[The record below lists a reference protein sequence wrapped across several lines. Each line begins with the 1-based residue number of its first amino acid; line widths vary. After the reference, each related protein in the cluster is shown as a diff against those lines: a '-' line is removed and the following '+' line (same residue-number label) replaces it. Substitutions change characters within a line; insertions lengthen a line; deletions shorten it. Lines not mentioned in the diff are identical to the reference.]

1 MGIISVSGQIG
12 RDDVHVISGADC
24 LFLLLNLHPVDVR
37 DLSLNQLDG
46 LRLIQ
51 GLDMNVDDQAL
62 IHIQEIGQHLV
73 RQLRSQDLQV
83 GRRTHSLSHGEHLAA
98 LKDEAGRGHI
108 ILGGQAGLHQLIVG
122 KPEGVLC
129 LRIEGLV
136 EDLQPF
142 LAVQWIGRDPQDLE
156 VIQNIGLDPLQTRL
170 GFLIGVRLDGKC
182 DVLGP
187 YKAVVPL
194 GQLGL
199 QHLGVFGA
207 YVIKGIVL
215 GLDPDHLLIL
225 RHAALVIDKRE
236 LHMDAAVEVVE
247 EIAPALEN
255 RALVLVLRQLV
266 IDVIETDRPG
276 ISVLLPPA
284 GPVLCHLSVGDGVLG
299 GNLFFLRLL
308 FFLFLLFSPSPFF
321 LFLQLCLSVGSGLI
335 APAPEGTFLTSCHLF
350 AVFFFF
356 LKPPHSGDLLS
367 ISMFLLFLF
376 LFLC

>member
-1 MGIISVSGQIG
+1 
-12 RDDVHVISGADC
+12 
-24 LFLLLNLHPVDVR
+24 
-37 DLSLNQLDG
+37 
-46 LRLIQ
+46 
-51 GLDMNVDDQAL
+51 MNVDDQAL
-62 IHIQEIGQHLV
+62 IHVQEIRQHLV

-83 GRRTHSLSHGEHLAA
+83 GSRAHGLSHGEHLAA
-98 LKDEAGRGHI
+98 LKDEAGRSHI

-136 EDLQPF
+136 EDLQPL
-142 LAVQWIGRDPQDLE
+142 LAVQRIGRDPQNLE

-170 GFLIGVRLDGKC
+170 RFLICVRLNGKG

-207 YVIKGIVL
+207 DIIKGIVL

-225 RHAALVIDKRE
+225 RHAAFVVDKRQ
-236 LHMDAAVEVVE
+236 LHVDAAVEVVE

-255 RALVLVLRQLV
+255 RALVLVLGQLV

-276 ISVLLPPA
+276 ISVLLHPA
-284 GPVLCHLSVGDGVLG
+284 GTVLCHLPVGDGILC
-299 GNLFFLRLL
+299 GNLFFRRLL

-321 LFLQLCLSVGSGLI
+321 LFLQLRLSAGSGL
-335 APAPEGTFLTSCHLF
+335 AVPAPQDTFLISCHLF

-367 ISMFLLFLF
+367 ISMLLLFLF
-376 LFLC
+376 LSLLYVLDYAFCLSNIAYSVLPG